1 MGLALCRPFQRRNI
15 QYPRRFWEELV
26 VFVGSGNTYAMSDDN
41 DVTQE
46 EDVIEQDERSRS
58 GPQATST
65 DFSKI
70 SFFVDDAT
78 QDESIDE
85 DEETTDS
92 FDAIDHTDEEVVP
105 DDSLKTLDS
114 DEDD

>member
-1 MGLALCRPFQRRNI
+1 M
-15 QYPRRFWEELV
+15 
-26 VFVGSGNTYAMSDDN
+26 VFAACGHTEFMSDDN
-41 DVTQE
+41 DITQE
-46 EDVIEQDERSRS
+46 EDAIVDDQKARS

-85 DEETTDS
+85 TDEPTDS
-92 FDAIDHTDEEVVP
+92 FDAIDNTDEEV
-105 DDSLKTLDS
+105 D
-114 DEDD
+114 